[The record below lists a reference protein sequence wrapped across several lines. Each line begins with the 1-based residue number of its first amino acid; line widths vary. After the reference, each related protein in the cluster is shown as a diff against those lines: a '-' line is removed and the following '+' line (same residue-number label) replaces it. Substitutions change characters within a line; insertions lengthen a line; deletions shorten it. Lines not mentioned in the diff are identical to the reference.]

1 MVKPRGDGQLP
12 LMHAVLCLP
21 LYVMLNLE
29 VQLTLHFVFRALP
42 GNLEAPAEILELHT
56 ELRRLEWEQ
65 RLQCV

>member
-1 MVKPRGDGQLP
+1 
-12 LMHAVLCLP
+12 MHAVLCLP